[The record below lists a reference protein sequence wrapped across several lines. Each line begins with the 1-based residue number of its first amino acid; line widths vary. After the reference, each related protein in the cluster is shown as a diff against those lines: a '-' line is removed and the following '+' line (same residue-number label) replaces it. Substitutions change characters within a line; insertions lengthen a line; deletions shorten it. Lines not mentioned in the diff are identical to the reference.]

1 MSIEERVA
9 LYLKE
14 QYGITACEQLDKALA
29 DLPLLDISIF
39 IAPIPQTKKP
49 NREDRKPWITQF

>member
-1 MSIEERVA
+1 MSLKERVA

-14 QYGITACEQLDKALA
+14 QYGITTCEQLDKALA

-39 IAPIPQTKKP
+39 IAPIPQTSQETK
-49 NREDRKPWITQF
+49 